1 MGTLQAVPD
10 RIVEWVIVDPLDRR
24 LAVASICSVHGVQF
38 YQSCASYGGGMNR
51 VRRHTRFSAV
61 LLVLARGAAGC
72 GSSGSNTESSGTI
85 AAEDSTSEDSVPDA
99 SEAAAFPDQGDMKV
113 TLEDATNEDDEVAK
127 GLLDTTRSV
136 HDVAALI
143 NETVVLPT
151 DTAIVFTSDDD
162 GTGPHYAPD
171 DLQITFPYS
180 FVGFIADT
188 IKKNDPEI
196 SDEDLAIQ
204 TDNAVDFILLH
215 EIGHALVHQLEI
227 PLLSKEEDAADNIA
241 TVLLS
246 VGGAEGGDIA
256 LSGATLFAYLQEDP
270 SDLSESAFW
279 DEHSLDLQRANQTA
293 CLVYGSDTNAFA
305 DLEEIIPEERLV
317 RCPGEW
323 DQIAKGVRTVLE
335 PYLKP

>member
-1 MGTLQAVPD
+1 
-10 RIVEWVIVDPLDRR
+10 
-24 LAVASICSVHGVQF
+24 
-38 YQSCASYGGGMNR
+38 MNR

-61 LLVLARGAAGC
+61 LLVLALGAAGC

-85 AAEDSTSEDSVPDA
+85 AAEESSDSVAEAAPPDDTEVTDSAAEDSTAEDSVPAA

-127 GLLDTTRSV
+127 GLLETTRSV

-323 DQIAKGVRTVLE
+323 EQIAKGVRTVLE